1 MPDRRSGTHNPGGR
15 MPQRSQHPYNPGVAR
30 SSASFRRMTLLALAA
45 MLLAVVMP
53 TASRIL
59 AATTPDAPPLL
70 VQMCTA
76 VGLKTVALPAH
87 HGGDGPAPAPALQV
101 MDEVCGYCVLAT
113 ALPLVLLLLCLLA
126 LRPQA
131 VSPLLLQTTPLR
143 LPRNFRGLGSQAPP
157 IAV

>member
-1 MPDRRSGTHNPGGR
+1 

-53 TASRIL
+53 TASRIV
-59 AATTPDAPPLL
+59 AAAAPDAPPLL

-76 VGLKTVALPAH
+76 VGLKTIALPAH
-87 HGGDGPAPAPALQV
+87 HGDDGPAPALQV
-101 MDEVCGYCVLAT
+101 MDEACGYCVLAT

-131 VSPLLLQTTPLR
+131 VSPLLLQTTRLR
-143 LPRNFRGLGSQAPP
+143 LPRNFRSLGSQAPP
-157 IAV
+157 IAA